1 MYEDQTF
8 EALLTRMLDRVPEGM
23 DKREGSI
30 IYDALAPAAAEMAQ
44 MYVELDVNSNLR
56 FADTAG
62 DEYLDRSI
70 AWSGMIR
77 HPETKAQLR
86 GVFLGAED
94 QLLEIPLG
102 SRFSLDK
109 LNYKA
114 MEKLS
119 AGNYRL
125 ECETAGTEGNRYF
138 GQLLPIDYIAGLS
151 RGDIT
156 EVLTP
161 GVDRE
166 SDPELYA
173 RYQERV
179 SKPVTSGNRYQYEQ
193 WARENNG
200 IGRAKAFP
208 LWDGPGT
215 VKVVLLDNDMRAP
228 APSVVQSVQNYID
241 PTQDGMGS
249 GVAPIGSVVT
259 VAGAEEI
266 PIHISASVALTN
278 GATLA
283 QVQELLEAGAEEY
296 LSRLAFAEPLVRYTR
311 IQNVILDIPSV
322 VDYSNLA
329 INGGTGNIEIL
340 EGSVAVL
347 GTVTLS

>member
-8 EALLTRMLDRVPEGM
+8 EALLERMLARVPEGI

-44 MYVELDVNSNLR
+44 MYVEMDINNNLR

-70 AWSGMIR
+70 AWSGMTR
-77 HPETKAQLR
+77 HEATKAQLR
-86 GVFLGAED
+86 GVFKAENG
-94 QLLEIPLG
+94 QLLDVPIG

-109 LNYKA
+109 LNYKV
-114 MEKLS
+114 MERLS
-119 AGNYRL
+119 PGNFRL
-125 ECETAGTEGNRYF
+125 ESETSGAEGNRYF
-138 GQLLPIDYIAGLS
+138 GQLLPIDYITGLS

-156 EVLTP
+156 EVLSP
-161 GVDRE
+161 GIDRE
-166 SDPELYA
+166 NDTELYA

-179 SKPVTSGNRYQYEQ
+179 SKPVTSGNLYQYEQ
-193 WARENNG
+193 WAREITG

-208 LWDGPGT
+208 LWNGPGT
-215 VKVVLLDNDMRAP
+215 VKLVLLGNDMRAP
-228 APSVVQSVQNYID
+228 TPAVVQEVQDYID

-249 GVAPIGSVVT
+249 GVAPIGAVVT
-259 VAGAEEI
+259 VAGAEE
-266 PIHISASVALTN
+266 VAINITAQVTLTG
-278 GATLA
+278 GATLQ
-283 QVQELLEAGAEEY
+283 QVKTQLEAGAEEY
-296 LSRLAFAEPLVRYTR
+296 LSRLAFTEPLIRYTR

-322 VDYSNLA
+322 VDYSNLVV
-329 INGGTGNIEIL
+329 NGGTGNIVIPD
-340 EGSVAVL
+340 GSVAVL